1 MLYIRKFFT
10 NLNLARPNRLAKK
23 MVPVVVPVVVPPYF
37 DRLPNMV
44 IDIPK
49 RKEIYNNTVLLQVL
63 LQVLIFGQTIGRIK
77 HKEKVYNFFIVAYV
91 RMPTWCLSFNFTR

>member
-1 MLYIRKFFT
+1 
-10 NLNLARPNRLAKK
+10 
-23 MVPVVVPVVVPPYF
+23 MVPVVVPVVVPPYS

-63 LQVLIFGQTIGRIK
+63 LQVLIFGPNHWPDKTQGK
-77 HKEKVYNFFIVAYV
+77 SLYFFIAAYV

>member
-1 MLYIRKFFT
+1 MSLQVSRFTSVSFFT

-63 LQVLIFGQTIGRIK
+63 LQVLIFGPNHWPDKTQGK
-77 HKEKVYNFFIVAYV
+77 S
-91 RMPTWCLSFNFTR
+91 L